1 MRRLTHSA
9 NNIIIKILGG
19 KILLGHLGDG
29 VSEVG
34 EERNVQPAQPALL
47 AGRVHPGQVGEV
59 GVHAAGHHL
68 GQQFSHMSTI

>member
-1 MRRLTHSA
+1 M
-9 NNIIIKILGG
+9 
-19 KILLGHLGDG
+19 LGHLGDG